1 MVILSVSVDNI
12 FQKVLTMSV
21 SALFV
26 ALSATHTAIFEIP
39 EADKNE
45 ISFYLCS
52 HDFYKPC
59 IKTSGL
65 TGFDSG

>member
-26 ALSATHTAIFEIP
+26 ALSATHTAIFLSE
-39 EADKNE
+39 EADK
-45 ISFYLCS
+45 
-52 HDFYKPC
+52 
-59 IKTSGL
+59 
-65 TGFDSG
+65 